1 MITRVNGN
9 NNQASLKK
17 FKLRKNLKFFYHM
30 YKFFFYNMLIM
41 LIKTWTHGNSS
52 VWEKN
57 KFLMKQIK
65 YVHHIN
71 RILQNAYCEKLLLC
85 ISSDIII
92 IFLSGQEMTTTKTQ
106 TWNCNNLIFLQQKL
120 NTKTWGICIQKKIM
134 CIHATVCKVVST
146 LLLETFFCNCL
157 FKK

>member
-1 MITRVNGN
+1 MITWVNGN

-30 YKFFFYNMLIM
+30 YKFFLYNMLIM
-41 LIKTWTHGNSS
+41 QTKTWTHGNSS

-71 RILQNAYCEKLLLC
+71 RILQNACCEKLLLF

-92 IFLSGQEMTTTKTQ
+92 IFLSGHEMTTTKTQ
-106 TWNCNNLIFLQQKL
+106 TWNCNNLIFLQTEIKY
-120 NTKTWGICIQKKIM
+120 
-134 CIHATVCKVVST
+134 
-146 LLLETFFCNCL
+146 
-157 FKK
+157 